1 MTSHLCDFCNC
12 LLFLPIQLTACQCI
26 LCQPCFRKSF
36 FGRTARM
43 RCPLCNA
50 PAAAATTTA
59 DPTTTVDPT
68 TTADGSGGRCIPRL
82 DYVIREAFPNEY
94 ATRRIANAHDASTRE
109 TAARAE
115 RVTLDAARARLD
127 HARAQ
132 YDRLVASIDR
142 SAQRDDALESF
153 ARNIGLYSIVFV
165 RPSVNV
171 DVSLPW
177 NGLLRDDALF
187 VIELHAYTLANG
199 AIEKL
204 KQLGFRKVHIYRK
217 RYVVGMRNK
226 IRRYAHRPMQLLDAT
241 PTPTSSASASASLV
255 FGDAL
260 TRVYGDLPRIEVYDS
275 GRRRQ
280 CTARKLTEKTPA
292 ECGWDRFD
300 MATKRFDAFGDETH
314 RMLQTSGAEHAHAHV
329 RAPAP
334 NPRALPTNMHDI
346 KPHTVASGD
355 GVW

>member
-1 MTSHLCDFCNC
+1 MTSHLCDLCNC
-12 LLFLPIQLTACQCI
+12 LLFLPIQLAACQCI
-26 LCQPCFRKSF
+26 LCQPCFRKAF
-36 FGRTARM
+36 FDRTART

-50 PAAAATTTA
+50 NAA
-59 DPTTTVDPT
+59 DPTAA
-68 TTADGSGGRCIPRL
+68 ADGSGGRCIPRL
-82 DYVIREAFPNEY
+82 DYVIREAFPSEY

-132 YDRLVASIDR
+132 YDRLIASIDR
-142 SAQRDDALESF
+142 SAQRDDALERF
-153 ARNIGLYSIVFV
+153 ARDIGLYSIVFV
-165 RPSVNV
+165 RPSVNF

-204 KQLGFRKVHIYRK
+204 KQLGFRKVHVYRK

-226 IRRYAHRPMQLLDAT
+226 IRRYAHRPMQLLDTA
-241 PTPTSSASASASLV
+241 PAPTSSAPASLV

-280 CTARKLTEKTPA
+280 CTARKLTEKPPA

-300 MATKRFDAFGDETH
+300 MATMRFDPFGDETH
-314 RMLQTSGAEHAHAHV
+314 RMLQASGAEHAHAHV

-334 NPRALPTNMHDI
+334 TPARTADEH
-346 KPHTVASGD
+346 A
-355 GVW
+355 